1 MNWEFIVCGIIFIA
15 VGVIV
20 KRMNANHSYTAG
32 KHMFKMSDGNLEDD
46 KELDFTDQKYYDN
59 KNILK

>member
-1 MNWEFIVCGIIFIA
+1 MGWEMILC
-15 VGVIV
+15 GVICIV
-20 KRMNANHSYTAG
+20 IGVISRKYNMNGSYTAG